1 MPIHYDIETDELYLE
16 GIEKGIDIGREKGI
30 DIGMEKGILQK
41 SEETVISLLKKRQF
55 TVTEIAEIVN
65 VTEEFV
71 LVIAEKLGLK
81 VIH

>member
-16 GIEKGIDIGREKGI
+16 GIEKGI
-30 DIGMEKGILQK
+30 LQK
-41 SEETVISLLKKRQF
+41 SEENVSSLLKKQQF
-55 TVTEIAEIVN
+55 TVTEIADMLN

-71 LVIAEKLGLK
+71 RYIAENLRLK